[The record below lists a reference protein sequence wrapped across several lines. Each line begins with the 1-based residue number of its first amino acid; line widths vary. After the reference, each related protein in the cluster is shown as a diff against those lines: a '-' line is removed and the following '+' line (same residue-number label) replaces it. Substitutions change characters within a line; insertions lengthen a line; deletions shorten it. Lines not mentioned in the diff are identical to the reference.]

1 MAREILGVLGHVN
14 QVVIMIIFCIRLS
27 WSSIFDCANRLRP
40 FTIKS
45 AKIIY
50 FYINIKVNTNYI
62 STKTLDINTLSH
74 ACYWHSCIK
83 GILWQ
88 KLRRFKSQ
96 KREKGYFPSPGW
108 TQFVSWMKC
117 VMFKPNE
124 WTDDMQI
131 QLLPSLFCLLKT
143 KQNIVLKLL
152 TTW

>member
-1 MAREILGVLGHVN
+1 MAREIWGVLGHVN
-14 QVVIMIIFCIRLS
+14 QVVMIIIFCIRPSL
-27 WSSIFDCANRLRP
+27 SSIFDCAFNRLPP
-40 FTIKS
+40 FTIKI

-96 KREKGYFPSPGW
+96 KREKGYFSSLDEHNLSRGW
-108 TQFVSWMKC
+108 NVWCLNQMNGQMICKYNYYHLCFV
-117 VMFKPNE
+117 F
-124 WTDDMQI
+124 
-131 QLLPSLFCLLKT
+131 
-143 KQNIVLKLL
+143 
-152 TTW
+152 